1 MEAKIAI
8 IKTLESAGTPLKSA
22 QIAAQSGLDKKEI
35 DKAIKALVK
44 EEKLHSPKFCFYDI
58 KR

>member
-1 MEAKIAI
+1 MEARTIV
-8 IKTLESAGTPLKSA
+8 IKVLESAGTPLKSA
-22 QIAAQSGLDKKEI
+22 QIAEQSGIDKKEV

>member
-1 MEAKIAI
+1 MEARTIV
-8 IKTLESAGTPLKSA
+8 IKVLESAGTPLKSA
-22 QIAAQSGLDKKEI
+22 QIAEQSGLDKKEV

>member
-1 MEAKIAI
+1 MEV
-8 IKTLESAGTPLKSA
+8 KTVVIQALEKAGTPLKSA
-22 QIAAQSGLDKKEI
+22 QIAEQSGLEKKEV

>member
-1 MEAKIAI
+1 MEAKTVVISA
-8 IKTLESAGTPLKSA
+8 LEKAGTPLKSA
-22 QIAAQSGLDKKEI
+22 QIAEQSGIDKKEI

-44 EEKLHSPKFCFYDI
+44 EDKLHSPKVCFYDI